1 MTTLNQ
7 AVRGARS
14 TQGKTKGKN
23 PRKGFGA
30 PQRSG
35 IVLLVRQQGP
45 KKPNSARRSI
55 CKIRSRIGNVFAYIR
70 GEGHNLQTHSK
81 VLFQRMKRKDLISI
95 SNGVIRGAKGY
106 DCAAVKRST
115 SRSKYGCQL
124 VR

>member
-7 AVRGARS
+7 AIAGGRGRPE
-14 TQGKTKGKN
+14 KGRN

-35 IVLLVRQQGP
+35 IVLSVKHQTP
-45 KKPNSARRSI
+45 KKPNSARRSV
-55 CKIRSRIGNVFAYIR
+55 CKIRSKVGNVFAYIR

-81 VLFQRMKRKDLISI
+81 VLFKRIKRKDLIGI
-95 SNGVIRGAKGY
+95 NNGVIRGAKGY
-106 DCAAVKRST
+106 DCAAVKRSS
-115 SRSKYGCQL
+115 SRSKYGCSL